1 MPPCTPRNE
10 GLSQRKSWETEGVG
24 YFPWFS
30 FEMSCQRETFDS
42 HFCRERFLYWYLIM
56 LFYCPKSFPGQK
68 HHQFN
73 LSFSFITLSSHLP
86 LYCNIFQHVTPH
98 VSALSHENISKG
110 CWSADVKA
118 RQPNL
123 ELWVYLGLLDLSPLS
138 PWPSGHQ
145 ACIVKD
151 TYILAKCSGYLSTD
165 LRVHC
170 ETEENHYSF
179 TLLDLLNKLFF
190 YATKFSHVELLRVYL
205 MGWPW
210 KPLSFQHWYHLQTPI
225 V

>member
-1 MPPCTPRNE
+1 MRT
-10 GLSQRKSWETEGVG
+10 
-24 YFPWFS
+24 
-30 FEMSCQRETFDS
+30 
-42 HFCRERFLYWYLIM
+42 
-56 LFYCPKSFPGQK
+56 
-68 HHQFN
+68 
-73 LSFSFITLSSHLP
+73 
-86 LYCNIFQHVTPH
+86 
-98 VSALSHENISKG
+98 SAKE

-145 ACIVKD
+145 ACIVKG

-170 ETEENHYSF
+170 ETEESHYSF

-190 YATKFSHVELLRVYL
+190 YATKLSHVELLRVYQ

-210 KPLSFQHWYHLQTPI
+210 KPLSFQH
-225 V
+225 